1 MATFSSKGSEM
12 ITKFL
17 VRKSQTDY
25 MFRRALIA
33 VCLCAS
39 GAVMAA
45 PIDKEL
51 KFNEGYVSSVT
62 KAAND
67 AGANGAKL
75 VRESLRGQPT
85 AIPTSWRL
93 VSVIPKAGGYVMF
106 FQDSDASVHSIGID
120 GGGAVT
126 GSDVLLLR
134 SYR

>member
-1 MATFSSKGSEM
+1 M

-25 MFRRALIA
+25 MLRRVLFA
-33 VCLCAS
+33 VCLCAPA
-39 GAVMAA
+39 AVVAA

-51 KFNEGYVSSVT
+51 QFNEGYISSVT
-62 KAAND
+62 KSANE
-67 AGANGAKL
+67 AGTTGAKL
-75 VRESLRGQPT
+75 VRESLRGQP
-85 AIPTSWRL
+85 AAVPASWRL

-126 GSDVLLLR
+126 GNDVLLLR